1 MKRITP
7 RQQAIN
13 NLHKGVVSLYKS
25 GKYTTEQI
33 ATNYSISTRQVQRIA
48 TKYGVI
54 RTLSESNKLVAPL
67 KNYKTIPKEFKVVR
81 KQISSKTR
89 YNTIANQPWCTICGM
104 SAKDGVRLEVDHI
117 DNDPSNNNSD
127 NLQVLCALC
136 NTGKSH
142 LDRFGL

>member
-1 MKRITP
+1 MKKLTP

-13 NLHKGVVSLYKS
+13 TLHKGVVSLYKS
-25 GKYTTEQI
+25 GEYTTEQI
-33 ATNYSISTRQVQRIA
+33 AKNYGISPRQVQRIA

-54 RTLSESNKLVAPL
+54 RTLAESNRLVVPL
-67 KNYKTIPKEFKVVR
+67 KNYRSIPKEFRVVR

-89 YNTIANQPWCTICGM
+89 YNTITSHPWCTACGLRPD
-104 SAKDGVRLEVDHI
+104 DGVRLEVDHI
-117 DNDPSNNNSD
+117 DNNPSNNDPS

-142 LDRFGL
+142 LDRFGA